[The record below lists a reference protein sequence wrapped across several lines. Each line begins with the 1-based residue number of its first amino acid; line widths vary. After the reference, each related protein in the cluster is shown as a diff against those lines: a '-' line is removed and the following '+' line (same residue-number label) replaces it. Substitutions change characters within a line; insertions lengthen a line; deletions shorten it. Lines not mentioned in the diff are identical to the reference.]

1 MASLA
6 DSQAHFLARAKEYSV
21 PDDLID
27 NMKVA
32 GVSTMAH
39 LAFAFV
45 RPGQDFD
52 EDKFDQW
59 AKTVNLGVAPTLGA
73 LASLRRLQAEI
84 ILTSTLKSSVE
95 QPLDGST
102 PKPLPFAERT
112 ARLDAIRRQCPGLSI
127 DGLHEPSQALLDE
140 CVHQYDM
147 RTLRYVEPAKCKAR
161 ELEISV

>member
-52 EDKFDQW
+52 QDKFDQW
-59 AKTVNLGVAPTLGA
+59 AKTVNLGVAPTLGVPSVLQGLMQSESSSQVLA
-73 LASLRRLQAEI
+73 LMVCMSLHRHCSMNVFLNMTCE
-84 ILTSTLKSSVE
+84 
-95 QPLDGST
+95 
-102 PKPLPFAERT
+102 
-112 ARLDAIRRQCPGLSI
+112 
-127 DGLHEPSQALLDE
+127 H
-140 CVHQYDM
+140 
-147 RTLRYVEPAKCKAR
+147 
-161 ELEISV
+161 

>member
-73 LASLRRLQAEI
+73 LA
-84 ILTSTLKSSVE
+84 STLKSSVE

>member
-59 AKTVNLGVAPTLGA
+59 AKTVNLGVAPALGGIIETF
-73 LASLRRLQAEI
+73 AS
-84 ILTSTLKSSVE
+84 
-95 QPLDGST
+95 
-102 PKPLPFAERT
+102 
-112 ARLDAIRRQCPGLSI
+112 
-127 DGLHEPSQALLDE
+127 
-140 CVHQYDM
+140 
-147 RTLRYVEPAKCKAR
+147 
-161 ELEISV
+161 